1 MKRGKA
7 PGISRCSDRSRR
19 FNPHNGLKT
28 GRTLLASSLMGDA
41 GQSRPERDVQK
52 GKPVR
57 KSKDGVRGRH
67 HDRVFEWI
75 SSERRTKL
83 LASLEQNETIIH
95 TLSDRRIDDSMAVR
109 VGIADTSSP
118 CMTLIYLELESIILL
133 CDTG

>member
-1 MKRGKA
+1 
-7 PGISRCSDRSRR
+7 
-19 FNPHNGLKT
+19 
-28 GRTLLASSLMGDA
+28 MGDA